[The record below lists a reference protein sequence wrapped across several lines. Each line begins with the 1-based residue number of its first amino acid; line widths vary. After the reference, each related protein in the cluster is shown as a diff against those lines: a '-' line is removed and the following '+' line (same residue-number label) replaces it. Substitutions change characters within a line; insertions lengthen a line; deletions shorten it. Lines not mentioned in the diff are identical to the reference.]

1 MRRALALVLLC
12 AALAQASSFSRQ
24 SHRRSSGQT
33 SRRRLFTSPVMST
46 PSGLDVELGSVFD
59 PHGGYTLPTTLK
71 YTPARWQT
79 EISAGVDSVASIFD
93 DNGNRATHFSDHV
106 NFAATTEFRVTENF
120 SWAVAPTLAIFLRGD
135 EGLRLGGALLARY
148 DHGNNTFSGAASWSG
163 ATVNSPTNPA
173 GIFDL
178 TSGYARKFG
187 RLTPYANV
195 QLERASGVATQYSI
209 FEGVEWQLNPR
220 FSFDF
225 GGQHYALNT
234 PQPDHHFSIGLTY
247 SLK

>member
-1 MRRALALVLLC
+1 MRQVLALLLIC
-12 AALAQASSFSRQ
+12 TAFAQASVF
-24 SHRRSSGQT
+24 RRAFRRTSGQAL
-33 SRRRLFTSPVMST
+33 RHRLFTSPLITNPGGVD
-46 PSGLDVELGSVFD
+46 LEFGSIFD
-59 PHGGYTLPTTLK
+59 PQGGFTLPTTLK
-71 YTPARWQT
+71 YTPATWQT
-79 EISAGVDSVASIFD
+79 EFSVGVDTVASMFD
-93 DNGNRATHFSDHV
+93 DDGNRTTHFSDHV
-106 NFAATTEFRVTENF
+106 NFAATTAFRVTDNF
-120 SWAVAPTLAIFLRGD
+120 SWAVAPTMAVFLRGD

-148 DHGNNTFSGAASWSG
+148 DHGTNTFSSATTWSG

-178 TSGYARKFG
+178 TTGYACKFG

-220 FSFDF
+220 FSIDL

-247 SLK
+247 SLH

>member
-1 MRRALALVLLC
+1 MRRALALLLLC
-12 AALAQASSFSRQ
+12 AAYTHADPFSRRA
-24 SHRRSSGQT
+24 HRRTSGQT
-33 SRRRLFTSPVMST
+33 LRRRLFTSPLIT
-46 PSGLDVELGSVFD
+46 NPGGLDLEFGSNFD
-59 PHGGYTLPTTLK
+59 SRGGYTLPTTLK
-71 YTPARWQT
+71 YTPARWHT
-79 EISAGVDSVASIFD
+79 ELSAAVDTVSSISD

-106 NFAATTEFRVTENF
+106 SFAATTEFRVTDNF
-120 SWAVAPTLAIFLRGD
+120 SCAVAPTVAIFLRGD

-148 DHGNNTFSGAASWSG
+148 DHGNNTFSGAATWSG

-173 GIFDL
+173 GILDL
-178 TSGYARKFG
+178 TTGYARKFG

-195 QLERASGVATQYSI
+195 QLERASGLATQYSI